1 MGGFGGRVEYVDYRV
16 QCRMLEQPAFR
27 RLSCWQARA
36 SELCE
41 GVAWIFAPGPRAQ
54 RLGCPAWGLVTHFL
68 FCSIHLQSVSQRF
81 TEVTGDERVWV
92 LSRT

>member
-1 MGGFGGRVEYVDYRV
+1 MGRFGGRVEYVDYRV

-41 GVAWIFAPGPRAQ
+41 GVVWRFAPGPRAQ
-54 RLGCPAWGLVTHFL
+54 ETGLSSLGGWSLTSCSAL
-68 FCSIHLQSVSQRF
+68 FTCSLYPR
-81 TEVTGDERVWV
+81 DLLR
-92 LSRT
+92 SRGMRGFGF

>member
-27 RLSCWQARA
+27 RLSCWQART

-41 GVAWIFAPGPRAQ
+41 GVAWIFAPRPRAQ
-54 RLGCPAWGLVTHFL
+54 RLGCPAWGVGHSLLVL
-68 FCSIHLQSVSQRF
+68 LCSLAVYSPEIH
-81 TEVTGDERVWV
+81 
-92 LSRT
+92 